1 MFTNVVG
8 VRFFF
13 CADCIYIYIYI
24 VIVMNRIGSSGSII
38 NYKEMDWKDWQKPRQ
53 RRGKG
58 NNKSSKI
65 TLILI
70 Y

>member
-1 MFTNVVG
+1 
-8 VRFFF
+8 
-13 CADCIYIYIYI
+13 
-24 VIVMNRIGSSGSII
+24 MNRIGSSGSII